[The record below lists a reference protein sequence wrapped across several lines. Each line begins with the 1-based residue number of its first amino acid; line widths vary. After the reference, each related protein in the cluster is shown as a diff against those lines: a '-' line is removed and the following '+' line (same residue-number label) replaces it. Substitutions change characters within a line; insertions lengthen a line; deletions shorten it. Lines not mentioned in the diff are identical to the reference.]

1 MDFWILY
8 QQESTVDLMIQVI
21 IDSLINGCI
30 YFFEYHLLEKICGE
44 NGWSYLLEHFMFKC
58 FTSLW
63 HSQNKLSLST

>member
-30 YFFEYHLLEKICGE
+30 YFFEYHLLKKFVVKMAGVI
-44 NGWSYLLEHFMFKC
+44 Y
-58 FTSLW
+58 
-63 HSQNKLSLST
+63 LSTSCLNVSPVYDILKINLV